1 MTIEKNEELRLKR
14 EKKFKEKINKIH
26 NNMYCLDKVYYTKR
40 GCNVIIVCDKHGE
53 VEVNSD
59 SLLRGGICP
68 LCQKEITTEF
78 RKKGTRKR
86 TQEEWVNLCTEKH
99 KGKYDYSETE
109 FKLPREDGKVKII
122 CPIHGEFWQTPSSHL
137 SGKGCPKCVKNRR
150 LTLEG
155 FIERAKKI
163 HGDKYDYSKV
173 EYVNSWTKLCI
184 ICPIHGEF
192 WQIPQGHLI
201 GQGCPKCA
209 REMLK
214 SINTMKTDT
223 FIEHAKKIHGNKYD
237 YSEVCYI
244 NNHTKVCV
252 KCPIHGE
259 FYIRPLNHL
268 HLKQG
273 CPKCA
278 NIECLGNDMFIK
290 RANEIH
296 NNKYDYSKVEYVN
309 SYTKVCIICPIH
321 GEFWQSPNH
330 HLSKRGCPI
339 CNESKLEKEV
349 NILLTENN
357 IQFETQKKFKWLGK
371 QSLDFFLTDYNI
383 AIECQGRQHFIYDS
397 NGWNTIE
404 HLNKTQILDNKKK
417 KLCLEHNINLL
428 YYSNLNIEYPYS
440 VIEGKDN
447 LLNEIKKH

>member
-14 EKKFKEKINKIH
+14 EKKFKEKINKKH

-53 VEVNSD
+53 VEANSD

-122 CPIHGEFWQTPSSHL
+122 CPIHGEFWQTP
-137 SGKGCPKCVKNRR
+137 
-150 LTLEG
+150 
-155 FIERAKKI
+155 
-163 HGDKYDYSKV
+163 
-173 EYVNSWTKLCI
+173 
-184 ICPIHGEF
+184 
-192 WQIPQGHLI
+192 QGHLI

-209 REMLK
+209 RVMLK
-214 SINTMKTDT
+214 SINTMKIDT
-223 FIEHAKKIHGNKYD
+223 FIERAKKIHGDKYD

-252 KCPIHGE
+252 KCSIHGE

-278 NIECLGNDMFIK
+278 NIECLGNDMFIN

-296 NNKYDYSKVEYVN
+296 NNKFDYSKVEYVN

-371 QSLDFFLTDYNI
+371 QSLDFFLPDYNI

-404 HLNKTQILDNKKK
+404 HLNKTQILDNEKM
-417 KLCLEHNINLL
+417 KLCLEHNIKLL

-447 LLNEIKKH
+447 LLNEIKKY